1 MKSFCLSYEKF
12 TRAGPVIPKILH
24 CASFCRSFVAHSGR
38 ILDMKALLTNN
49 TKVFISS
56 SNDKSIK
63 VCENETERRRGARIG
78 KPGKTP
84 RSYQNLIAKISSPE
98 AAESQ
103 NFCDW
108 RGGGE
113 HSKTLFC
120 GAPSTFTYPAVLI
133 LVALIVLRL
142 LYHILLV
149 LNILVQILK
158 RNRKKTHVFS
168 RIRLRK
174 LVFCYRNCSDLL

>member
-1 MKSFCLSYEKF
+1 MYRPK
-12 TRAGPVIPKILH
+12 VINWGQISTFLICANGLFSLKILH
-24 CASFCRSFVAHSGR
+24 CVSFCRSFVAHSGR

-63 VCENETERRRGARIG
+63 VCENETEQRRGARIG

-98 AAESQ
+98 AAESPK
-103 NFCDW
+103 FCDW
-108 RGGGE
+108 RGGN
-113 HSKTLFC
+113 SKILFC

-133 LVALIVLRL
+133 LVILIVLRL
-142 LYHILLV
+142 LLSYLV
-149 LNILVQILK
+149 SIEYSCAD
-158 RNRKKTHVFS
+158 RTKKPFS
-168 RIRLRK
+168 Q
-174 LVFCYRNCSDLL
+174 DLIEKIEIFM

>member
-1 MKSFCLSYEKF
+1 MPKNSCRGNYSRGE
-12 TRAGPVIPKILH
+12 TIRGNTVCSAGPVIPKILH

-84 RSYQNLIAKISSPE
+84 RSYPNLIAKISSPE
-98 AAESQ
+98 AAESPKIEPLSLF
-103 NFCDW
+103 NILPYIAKEW
-108 RGGGE
+108 GN
-113 HSKTLFC
+113 SKILFC

-133 LVALIVLRL
+133 LVTLIVLRL
-142 LYHILLV
+142 LLSYLV
-149 LNILVQILK
+149 SIEY
-158 RNRKKTHVFS
+158 F
-168 RIRLRK
+168 
-174 LVFCYRNCSDLL
+174 CSDLEKE

>member
-1 MKSFCLSYEKF
+1 MRQLF
-12 TRAGPVIPKILH
+12 KILH

-84 RSYQNLIAKISSPE
+84 RSYPNLIAKISSPE
-98 AAESQ
+98 AAESPK
-103 NFCDW
+103 FCDW
-108 RGGGE
+108 RGGGGN
-113 HSKTLFC
+113 SKILFC

-133 LVALIVLRL
+133 LVTLIVLRL
-142 LYHILLV
+142 LLSYLV
-149 LNILVQILK
+149 SIEYSCADRTKNHFL
-158 RNRKKTHVFS
+158 
-168 RIRLRK
+168 RIWLRK
-174 LVFCYRNCSDLL
+174 